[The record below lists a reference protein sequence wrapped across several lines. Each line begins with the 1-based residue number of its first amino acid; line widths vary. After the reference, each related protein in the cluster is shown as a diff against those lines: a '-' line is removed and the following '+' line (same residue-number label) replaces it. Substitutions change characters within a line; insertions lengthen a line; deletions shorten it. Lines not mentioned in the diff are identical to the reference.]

1 MAEQQTDNEDDKV
14 LPGTLFPSD
23 ESSTHDHQH
32 PHHQHPHHRHSLN
45 STPPSLVEVR
55 SDLLRKKQ
63 TLFVSI
69 SFIYI
74 LMVPFDIRLYLNS
87 LKKRV

>member
-14 LPGTLFPSD
+14 LPGTLFPTD
-23 ESSTHDHQH
+23 ESSTHD
-32 PHHQHPHHRHSLN
+32 HQHPHHRHSLN